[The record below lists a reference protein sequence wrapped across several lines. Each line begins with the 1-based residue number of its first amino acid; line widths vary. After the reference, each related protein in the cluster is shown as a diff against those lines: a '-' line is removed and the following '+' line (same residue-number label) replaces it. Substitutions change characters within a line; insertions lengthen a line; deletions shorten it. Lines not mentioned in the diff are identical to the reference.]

1 MREVE
6 AETQS
11 LRMQLVEVLRDREL
25 RDQQQEALEGDL
37 LKAISQLQLAA
48 DQRSLL
54 YRDLARVRAERDA
67 DVSTL
72 KEAKRV
78 VDEKLATL
86 EIELKETKKA
96 HKWPVCAMLCTQ
108 TTINHPVRSRRP
120 RK

>member
-1 MREVE
+1 MLERLNSVLDGHGFVSVTEMREVE

-67 DVSTL
+67 DD
-72 KEAKRV
+72 R
-78 VDEKLATL
+78 
-86 EIELKETKKA
+86 
-96 HKWPVCAMLCTQ
+96 
-108 TTINHPVRSRRP
+108 
-120 RK
+120 